1 MKEYKPHGYQQYVTD
16 KMIELPFMGAWLDM
30 GLGKTVCTLT
40 ALHSLKYYR
49 FCIRKALVIAPKKVA
64 ENTWSAEAAKWSHL
78 KNLRI
83 SVVLGSDTIVVLDN
97 RILGKPKSREEACKM
112 LHQLQGK
119 KHQVITGV
127 TIALVEGGSILETDT
142 FSSRTDVWVAPM
154 SEEEILSYVETG
166 DPMDKAGA
174 YGIQGPFARF
184 VEKIEGD
191 YYTVVGLPV
200 AAVYRH
206 LKHFL

>member
-1 MKEYKPHGYQQYVTD
+1 MWNITLASASPRRKELLIQAGFSPEIVPSSVEEKITGRAPSETAE
-16 KMIELPFMGAWLDM
+16 ELSRIKCLD
-30 GLGKTVCTLT
+30 V
-40 ALHSLKYYR
+40 AQ
-49 FCIRKALVIAPKKVA
+49 KKR
-64 ENTWSAEAAKWSHL
+64 SAGQ
-78 KNLRI
+78 R
-83 SVVLGSDTIVVLDN
+83 SVVLGSDTIVVLDD
-97 RILGKPKSREEACKM
+97 RILGKPKDREDACKM
-112 LHQLQGK
+112 LRQLQER